1 MDLSDGLGTLLVLLT
16 SVLDVK
22 DLLFDLDLDL
32 LFDFLRTDPDLL
44 LDLEID
50 FFLYLLLDS
59 LFFSFCFEGELDLF
73 LCFFSSFR
81 LDFFLRML
89 GDLEWDSE

>member
-1 MDLSDGLGTLLVLLT
+1 MILFT

-22 DLLFDLDLDL
+22 VLLFDRDRDLLFTFL
-32 LFDFLRTDPDLL
+32 LTDPDLL

-50 FFLYLLLDS
+50 FFLYLFLDC
-59 LFFSFCFEGELDLF
+59 LFFSFCFEGVMDRF

-81 LDFFLRML
+81 LDFFLRVL